1 MGALPMDL
9 GILLTQPR
17 HSASGIFPLP
27 STLCPGN
34 LWWYKGVCLA
44 GKLKRSKKKK
54 GAEIPTSKSGSL
66 RSECNLYAKTG
77 IIILTYMGCYEDF
90 KITPVQNAWPVG

>member
-34 LWWYKGVCLA
+34 LWWYKGVLLA

-54 GAEIPTSKSGSL
+54 KKKVQKYQHQSQGVS
-66 RSECNLYAKTG
+66 
-77 IIILTYMGCYEDF
+77 D
-90 KITPVQNAWPVG
+90 QNATSMQKQG

>member
-1 MGALPMDL
+1 MGAFPMDL

-34 LWWYKGVCLA
+34 LWQDKGALLA
-44 GKLKRSKKKK
+44 GKLERSQEKKKK
-54 GAEIPTSKSGSL
+54 VQKYQLEVRETQIRMQPLCKN
-66 RSECNLYAKTG
+66 RDNN
-77 IIILTYMGCYEDF
+77 TYL
-90 KITPVQNAWPVG
+90 

>member
-1 MGALPMDL
+1 MGAFPMDL

-34 LWWYKGVCLA
+34 LWQDKGALLA
-44 GKLKRSKKKK
+44 GKLERSQKKKK
-54 GAEIPTSKSGSL
+54 VQKYQL
-66 RSECNLYAKTG
+66 RSQG
-77 IIILTYMGCYEDF
+77 DSD
-90 KITPVQNAWPVG
+90 QNATSMQKQG

>member
-34 LWWYKGVCLA
+34 LWQDKGALLA
-44 GKLKRSKKKK
+44 GKLERSQKKKK
-54 GAEIPTSKSGSL
+54 RCRNTNFEVRETQIRMQPLCKN
-66 RSECNLYAKTG
+66 RDNN
-77 IIILTYMGCYEDF
+77 TYL
-90 KITPVQNAWPVG
+90 

>member
-54 GAEIPTSKSGSL
+54 KVQKYQLQSQGVS
-66 RSECNLYAKTG
+66 
-77 IIILTYMGCYEDF
+77 D
-90 KITPVQNAWPVG
+90 QNATSMQKRG

>member
-34 LWWYKGVCLA
+34 LWQDKGALLA
-44 GKLKRSKKKK
+44 GKLERSQEKKKK
-54 GAEIPTSKSGSL
+54 VQKYQL
-66 RSECNLYAKTG
+66 RSQG
-77 IIILTYMGCYEDF
+77 DSD
-90 KITPVQNAWPVG
+90 QNATSMQKQG

>member
-34 LWWYKGVCLA
+34 LWWYKGVRLA

-54 GAEIPTSKSGSL
+54 KVQKYQLQSQGVS
-66 RSECNLYAKTG
+66 
-77 IIILTYMGCYEDF
+77 D
-90 KITPVQNAWPVG
+90 QNATSMQKRG

>member
-34 LWWYKGVCLA
+34 LWQDKGALLA
-44 GKLKRSKKKK
+44 GKLERSQKKKK
-54 GAEIPTSKSGSL
+54 GAEIPTSKSGRL

-77 IIILTYMGCYEDF
+77 IIILTYKGCYEDF
-90 KITPVQNAWPVG
+90 KISPV

>member
-34 LWWYKGVCLA
+34 LWQDKGALLA
-44 GKLKRSKKKK
+44 GKLERRQEKKKK
-54 GAEIPTSKSGSL
+54 VQKYQL
-66 RSECNLYAKTG
+66 RSQG
-77 IIILTYMGCYEDF
+77 DSD
-90 KITPVQNAWPVG
+90 QNATSMQKQG

>member
-1 MGALPMDL
+1 MGAFPMDL

-34 LWWYKGVCLA
+34 LWQDKGALLA
-44 GKLKRSKKKK
+44 GKLERSQEKKKK
-54 GAEIPTSKSGSL
+54 VQKYQL
-66 RSECNLYAKTG
+66 RSQG
-77 IIILTYMGCYEDF
+77 DSD
-90 KITPVQNAWPVG
+90 QNATSMQKQG

>member
-34 LWWYKGVCLA
+34 LWWYKGVLLA

-54 GAEIPTSKSGSL
+54 KKKRCRNTNFKVRESQIRMQPLCKNRDNNTY
-66 RSECNLYAKTG
+66 LYG
-77 IIILTYMGCYEDF
+77 LL
-90 KITPVQNAWPVG
+90 